1 MQIKSRWNKRAK
13 EQSLEEIA
21 GALGF
26 IFWKI
31 ATNAVLELEN
41 KGYQTDSNAHRLQ
54 IIGEFLAFLL
64 QVADRL
70 AFVKMETEE
79 RQRFISALAK
89 HIVDTFA
96 DNQREVLGE
105 GEHRQAFID
114 LLNQRGEDY
123 AELSFDDGEAGFDF
137 RRFFGEQVAA
147 VMREKHFVSQ
157 EVMDIEG
164 PDAIKMLKKA
174 MRDLFK

>member
-1 MQIKSRWNKRAK
+1 MQIKSRWNRRAK
-13 EQSLEEIA
+13 EQSIEDIA

-26 IFWKI
+26 ISWKI

-41 KGYQTDSNAHRLQ
+41 QGYQTDSNAHRLE

-70 AFVKMETEE
+70 AFVKMETGE
-79 RQRFISALAK
+79 RQRFITALAK
-89 HIVDTFA
+89 HIVDTFV
-96 DNQREVLGE
+96 DNQRDVLGE
-105 GEHRQAFID
+105 GEHQKAFID
-114 LLNQRGEDY
+114 LLNQRAEDY
-123 AELSFDDGEAGFDF
+123 AGLSFDDGEAGFDF
-137 RRFFGEQVAA
+137 RRFFGERVAA

-157 EVMDIEG
+157 QVMDIEG
-164 PDAIKMLKKA
+164 PDAIKTFKKA